1 MTRHGTLAYYLA
13 AWIVSCPAVALF
25 CWGIAAVRSGVGH
38 AFSRGSFLFLFE
50 LLFFALMF
58 GAGDALLFAFIL
70 RRLMRL
76 IGARN
81 AATWAMAGAVL
92 AIALVFAL
100 GAAWD
105 RLSDS
110 TWFGSQ
116 NAPPQGLASF
126 AITFLF
132 EGPRDIWNVGWWQV
146 PIEGAGIGAVL
157 GLIDRAFN
165 AAAAGATDARSG
177 EAAGAGQS
185 PA

>member
-13 AWIVSCPAVALF
+13 AWIVGCPAVALF
-25 CWGIAAVRSGVGH
+25 CWGIVAVRLGMGN
-38 AFSRGSFLFLFE
+38 AFSGGNLLVLFE

-58 GAGDALLFAFIL
+58 GAGDSLLFAFIL

-76 IGARN
+76 IVTRN
-81 AATWAMAGAVL
+81 AAIWAMAGAVL
-92 AIALVFAL
+92 AFALVFAL
-100 GAAWD
+100 GVAWD

-110 TWFGSQ
+110 TWFGLR
-116 NAPPQGLASF
+116 NGPQGLASF
-126 AITFLF
+126 AITLLF

-165 AAAAGATDARSG
+165 PATVAIASPRDNETAQ
-177 EAAGAGQS
+177 AGQT